1 MSFLFW
7 KGEEDAKTEKNEEKR
22 IWVKI
27 MNENRLE
34 LGAYSTI
41 FLLAWEFDCTSLFE
55 QSNRDLSIRLFELC
69 ICLKFLFLSF
79 FLTLVMLEYSIECN
93 SNIIARHFFIFF
105 LLFPYMSFLARKNF
119 SSQENFMQRLKNDAK
134 SYAKCMRVCLDFT
147 QTYEKE

>member
-1 MSFLFW
+1 M
-7 KGEEDAKTEKNEEKR
+7 
-22 IWVKI
+22 KI

-105 LLFPYMSFLARKNF
+105 LLFPYMSFLASKNF

-147 QTYEKE
+147 QTYEKEWMNISLDARPYVENIQMWMRLKW